1 MNIIIITCV
10 LPWRLNSGGAQAQ
23 FNMIDHLRKKHNITI
38 IFPEDSQNKMVY
50 AKELQQI
57 WPDVKLRPYRIW
69 KQMLYPRFL
78 KDKAE
83 RALKLA
89 FTPESERF
97 KVQRALKHYGIY
109 PSNGF
114 MHFVNNIIKEEHAD
128 IVQVEFY
135 PCLWLVRGLPDNVR
149 KIFIHHELRYI
160 KNERTIMA
168 YHPTE
173 KELKWMYELKQE
185 ELDDLN
191 RYDTVVTLTQQDK
204 DYLQRDGVCKPIY
217 VSPAAINTE
226 ISPFC
231 PWNHRLAFVGSFLHQ
246 PNVEGIDWYMNEV
259 LPLLQK
265 APLLEIIGKG
275 WPTKYKT
282 KDINTLGFVDD
293 LHEVTSGSIMIVPI
307 LSGSGMRMKILEAAA
322 MSMPIIT
329 TTVGVE
335 GLNFKHG
342 DSCII
347 ADSPQ
352 EFASA
357 IKQLSENEDIC
368 RKLGEQANKVF
379 RENYSKDI
387 LAEVRNKVYSL

>member
-135 PCLWLVRGLPDNVR
+135 PCLWLIRGLPDNVR

>member
-57 WPDVKLRPYRIW
+57 WPDVKLRPYHIW

-83 RALKLA
+83 RAFKLA

>member
-135 PCLWLVRGLPDNVR
+135 PCLWLIRGLPDNVR

-347 ADSPQ
+347 ADSPH

>member
-135 PCLWLVRGLPDNVR
+135 PCLWLIRGLPDNVR

-246 PNVEGIDWYMNEV
+246 DRRTDFYQSM
-259 LPLLQK
+259 
-265 APLLEIIGKG
+265 KG
-275 WPTKYKT
+275 
-282 KDINTLGFVDD
+282 
-293 LHEVTSGSIMIVPI
+293 
-307 LSGSGMRMKILEAAA
+307 
-322 MSMPIIT
+322 
-329 TTVGVE
+329 
-335 GLNFKHG
+335 
-342 DSCII
+342 
-347 ADSPQ
+347 
-352 EFASA
+352 
-357 IKQLSENEDIC
+357 
-368 RKLGEQANKVF
+368 
-379 RENYSKDI
+379 
-387 LAEVRNKVYSL
+387 